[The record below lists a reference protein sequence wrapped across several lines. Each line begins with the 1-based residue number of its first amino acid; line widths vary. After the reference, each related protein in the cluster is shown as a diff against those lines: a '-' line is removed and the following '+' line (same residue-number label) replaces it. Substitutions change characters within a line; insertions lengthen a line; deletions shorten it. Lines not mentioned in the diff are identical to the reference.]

1 MCKLLQ
7 YWTEPVAVSHCA
19 NRTYLARSLHVE
31 GWETELNQ
39 ANKNCR
45 FPDLEINS
53 MKKTLFTLCLFCTT
67 GAFGQLAA
75 SVLSSETQRIE
86 VPSHEQHAVQL
97 PMGEERNLL
106 IGSTNVSGKGARPL
120 WELAPVHYETPLGD
134 TARMLK
140 QQHNQSK
147 KAEIVW
153 EN

>member
-1 MCKLLQ
+1 MG
-7 YWTEPVAVSHCA
+7 
-19 NRTYLARSLHVE
+19 LHIE

-39 ANKNCR
+39 AIRTCR

-53 MKKTLFTLCLFCTT
+53 MKKILFTLCLFCAT
-67 GAFGQLAA
+67 GAFGQIAA
-75 SVLSSETQRIE
+75 SVLSAEPQRIE
-86 VPSHEQHAVQL
+86 VPSHEQHAIQQ
-97 PMGEERNLL
+97 PMGEERTLL
-106 IGSTNVSGKGARPL
+106 IGSTNISGKGARPL

-140 QQHNQSK
+140 KQHNQSK